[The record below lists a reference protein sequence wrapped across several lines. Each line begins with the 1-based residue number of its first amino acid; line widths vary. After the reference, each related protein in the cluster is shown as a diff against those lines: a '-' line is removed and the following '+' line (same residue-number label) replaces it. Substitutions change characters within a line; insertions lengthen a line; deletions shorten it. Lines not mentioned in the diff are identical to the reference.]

1 MKITVRTMQHNS
13 ETKVIEVSSGLMTV
27 GELRKKIASAF
38 FSASESSSSSSSA
51 SLNMFLRGA
60 ALNDDDERAN
70 IKPGDTVLVNFQPV
84 VSSSARS
91 QQQTKLNKGKQFSSL
106 NFLQRTLIRNRN
118 KKGRGFFSFFSP
130 NAARFF
136 IVICSTAVIRFI
148 LGTFFWCCVAKMAYS
163 YDLGPVFVLC
173 SLFYFMFSNMSNAP
187 TTTNKDGKL
196 SAYSLFNKNFETLPG
211 TFDAMAVERNVRQ
224 NHDNDNTT

>member
-1 MKITVRTMQHNS
+1 MIHEPFCIYLYFDERIKLRACTYATLKNALLLLLLNFLLLPELVVYRTQNEDNGSHDATQLGDES
-13 ETKVIEVSSGLMTV
+13 HRSF
-27 GELRKKIASAF
+27 LRFDDSWRVEKKIASAF

-91 QQQTKLNKGKQFSSL
+91 QQQTKLNKGKQSSSL

-118 KKGRGFFSFFSP
+118 KNGRGFFSFFL
-130 NAARFF
+130 AQR
-136 IVICSTAVIRFI
+136 CSIFHRHLQHGGDSVYIGNI
-148 LGTFFWCCVAKMAYS
+148 L
-163 YDLGPVFVLC
+163 LVLC
-173 SLFYFMFSNMSNAP
+173 RE
-187 TTTNKDGKL
+187 DG
-196 SAYSLFNKNFETLPG
+196 
-211 TFDAMAVERNVRQ
+211 V
-224 NHDNDNTT
+224 

>member
-70 IKPGDTVLVNFQPV
+70 IKPGDTVLVNFQV
-84 VSSSARS
+84 EQRETIFFFELSSTNSHSESEQKRERIF
-91 QQQTKLNKGKQFSSL
+91 QL
-106 NFLQRTLIRNRN
+106 FLAQR
-118 KKGRGFFSFFSP
+118 
-130 NAARFF
+130 
-136 IVICSTAVIRFI
+136 CSIFHRHLQHGGDSVYIGNI
-148 LGTFFWCCVAKMAYS
+148 L
-163 YDLGPVFVLC
+163 LVLC
-173 SLFYFMFSNMSNAP
+173 RE
-187 TTTNKDGKL
+187 DG
-196 SAYSLFNKNFETLPG
+196 
-211 TFDAMAVERNVRQ
+211 V
-224 NHDNDNTT
+224 

>member
-1 MKITVRTMQHNS
+1 
-13 ETKVIEVSSGLMTV
+13 
-27 GELRKKIASAF
+27 
-38 FSASESSSSSSSA
+38 
-51 SLNMFLRGA
+51 MFLRGA

-91 QQQTKLNKGKQFSSL
+91 QQQTKLNKGKQSSSL

-148 LGTFFWCCVAKMAYS
+148 LGTLFWCCVAKMAYNH
-163 YDLGPVFVLC
+163 DLGPIFVLC
-173 SLFYFMFSNMSNAP
+173 SLFYLMFSNMSNAP

-224 NHDNDNTT
+224 NYDSVNTT

>member
-1 MKITVRTMQHNS
+1 MQHNS

-38 FSASESSSSSSSA
+38 FSASESSSSS

-91 QQQTKLNKGKQFSSL
+91 QQQTKLNKGKQSSSL

-148 LGTFFWCCVAKMAYS
+148 LGTFFWCCVAISVYPM
-163 YDLGPVFVLC
+163 
-173 SLFYFMFSNMSNAP
+173 
-187 TTTNKDGKL
+187 T
-196 SAYSLFNKNFETLPG
+196 
-211 TFDAMAVERNVRQ
+211 
-224 NHDNDNTT
+224 

>member
-1 MKITVRTMQHNS
+1 MQHNS
-13 ETKVIEVSSGLMTV
+13 ETNVIEVSSGLMTV

-91 QQQTKLNKGKQFSSL
+91 QQQTKLNKGKQSSSL

-118 KKGRGFFSFFSP
+118 KKGSSRVFFSFFSP
-130 NAARFF
+130 NADRYL
-136 IVICSTAVIRFI
+136 IVICSTAVMRFI
-148 LGTFFWCCVAKMAYS
+148 LGTFFWCCVAKMAYN
-163 YDLGPVFVLC
+163 LALI
-173 SLFYFMFSNMSNAP
+173 
-187 TTTNKDGKL
+187 
-196 SAYSLFNKNFETLPG
+196 
-211 TFDAMAVERNVRQ
+211 
-224 NHDNDNTT
+224 HI